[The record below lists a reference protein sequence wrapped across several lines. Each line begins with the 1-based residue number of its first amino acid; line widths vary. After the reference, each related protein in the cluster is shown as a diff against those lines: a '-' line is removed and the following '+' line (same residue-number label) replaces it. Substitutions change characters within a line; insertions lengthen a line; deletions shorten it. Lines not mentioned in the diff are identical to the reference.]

1 MAYEKTWHRDY
12 AAESLKRAETSR
24 WTQDANLEWTQLA
37 LECAQVVQL
46 ARQVGEE
53 LGSEKII
60 GIADT
65 VLSTIEAHSQAN
77 SRSRCYR
84 RITTAQTH
92 HLAVTLL
99 ERFGSARAIANA
111 VWQLTDDEI
120 NQAKA

>member
-1 MAYEKTWHRDY
+1 WHRDY

-37 LECAQVVQL
+37 LECAQVVHL

-53 LGSEKII
+53 LGNEKII

-65 VLSTIEAHSQAN
+65 VPSTIEAHSQATY
-77 SRSRCYR
+77 RRPCYK

-92 HLAVTLL
+92 LLAVTLL
-99 ERFGSARAIANA
+99 ERFGSARRVANA

-120 NQAKA
+120 DQAKA

>member
-53 LGSEKII
+53 LGNEKSL
-60 GIADT
+60 GSPT
-65 VLSTIEAHSQAN
+65 PF
-77 SRSRCYR
+77 SRRSKLTHKRTPTAGVTGELR
-84 RITTAQTH
+84 RLRPTTLRSHYWSDSAPR
-92 HLAVTLL
+92 
-99 ERFGSARAIANA
+99 ER
-111 VWQLTDDEI
+111 
-120 NQAKA
+120 

>member
-37 LECAQVVQL
+37 LECAQVVHL

-53 LGSEKII
+53 LGNEKII

-65 VLSTIEAHSQAN
+65 VLDNRSPLASDLPQAVLQEN
-77 SRSRCYR
+77 YDGPDAPPRGHTS
-84 RITTAQTH
+84 
-92 HLAVTLL
+92 
-99 ERFGSARAIANA
+99 GA
-111 VWQLTDDEI
+111 VWFSATGSECRMAVD
-120 NQAKA
+120 